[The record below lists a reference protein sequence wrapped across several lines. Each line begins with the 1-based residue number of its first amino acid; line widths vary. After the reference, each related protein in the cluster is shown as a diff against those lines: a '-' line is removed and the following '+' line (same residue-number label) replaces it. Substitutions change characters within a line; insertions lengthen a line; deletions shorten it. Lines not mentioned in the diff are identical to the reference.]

1 LTYRENVELL
11 NNCNLLIG
19 CSSGI
24 TWLNSSTYS
33 KKIPSIQVVNKD
45 EVFTSSGGSAS
56 VIQDYK
62 NFNIPTDEI
71 IEFKDFSYDTLMDC
85 IDITIKNDIKTAKC
99 KYNEELLINN
109 NIHKSEDYK
118 KNKEDKEP
126 TQIIYKWLLFKFIPV
141 ASISEFLDKFIVK
154 IFGLTLFKIR
164 KIER

>member
-1 LTYRENVELL
+1 
-11 NNCNLLIG
+11 
-19 CSSGI
+19 
-24 TWLNSSTYS
+24 
-33 KKIPSIQVVNKD
+33 
-45 EVFTSSGGSAS
+45 
-56 VIQDYK
+56 
-62 NFNIPTDEI
+62 
-71 IEFKDFSYDTLMDC
+71 M
-85 IDITIKNDIKTAKC
+85 
-99 KYNEELLINN
+99 LINN